1 MARLHRLASA
11 AVLVTAIVAGGVVAD
26 PVPAGAAGSSA
37 SRQRQEQVRA
47 QRAKKAKELNA
58 LRASD
63 RQLERAVADLETKV
77 RADSARLASARQA
90 VAAAD
95 AQVRS
100 ADARIAQTEREMQGL
115 QSQVL
120 DRAVAAYIHPQRT
133 SIAELADARDLGEAS
148 RKAALLQ
155 QVANNDRDVIDQL
168 RAKREDL
175 GVERDRAAAARSVAQ
190 KRREA
195 VRAHLNELADSMSA
209 KKRVQR
215 ALDARIREIT
225 AEAEAL
231 AREDANITRIINTR
245 SGTGRASRSG
255 GLVGDDGGRVSGS
268 GLAWPVRGTVTSE
281 YGYRWGRMH
290 AGIDIA
296 APRGTPI
303 RAAKA
308 GDVIFSGWMS
318 GYGNCVIIDHGG
330 GFSTLYAH
338 QSRIAAGDGAAVGRG
353 EVIGYVGSTGHS
365 TGNHLH
371 FETRVSGSPQNPRR
385 HL

>member
-11 AVLVTAIVAGGVVAD
+11 AVLVTVLVAGGVVAD
-26 PVPAGAAGSSA
+26 PSAGGAAA
-37 SRQRQEQVRA
+37 ATTSRQRQEQVRA
-47 QRAKKAKELNA
+47 QRARKAKELNA

-63 RQLERAVADLETKV
+63 RQLERAVADLEAKV
-77 RADSARLASARQA
+77 KADSARLASARQA

-100 ADARIAQTEREMQGL
+100 ADARIAQTEKEMQGL
-115 QSQVL
+115 QTQVL
-120 DRAVAAYIHPQRT
+120 DRAVAAYINPQRT
-133 SIAELADARDLGEAS
+133 SIAELVDAKDLGEAS
-148 RKAALLQ
+148 RKASLLQ

-175 GVERDRAAAARSVAQ
+175 GIERDRAASARSVAQ
-190 KRREA
+190 GRREA
-195 VRAHLNELADSMSA
+195 VRSHLNELADSMSA

-215 ALDARIREIT
+215 ALDARIKSIQ

-231 AREDANITRIINTR
+231 AREDANITRIINTK
-245 SGTGRASRSG
+245 SAAGRASRG
-255 GLVGDDGGRVSGS
+255 GLVGDDGGRVSGM
-268 GLAWPVRGTVTSE
+268 GLVWPVRGSVTSE

-318 GYGNCVIIDHGG
+318 GYGNCLIIDHGG
-330 GFSTLYAH
+330 GFSTLYGH
-338 QSRIAAGDGAAVGRG
+338 QSRIAANDGAAVNRG
-353 EVIGYVGSTGHS
+353 DVIGYVGSTGHS

-371 FETRVSGSPQNPRR
+371 FETRVGGSPQNPRR
-385 HL
+385 YL